1 MTGGETSDPL
11 PGDPSRGPVLAS
23 FAHPDDAE
31 IAAGGT
37 LARWA
42 ASGREV
48 HLLVLTNGDR
58 GSDDPGQ
65 DRADLART
73 RRVEQ
78 KAAAASLGLTGFR
91 ILPHPDGELAN
102 TAEVRGEIVGAIRR
116 IRPSVVVTPDPSV
129 WFLEDRYVN
138 HADHRT
144 AGAAT
149 VDAVFPAAGNPHFF
163 PEQLGEG
170 LSTWRVPLVYLAW
183 TDRPNTYEDVS
194 GFMDRKLAA
203 VAVHRSQVSMLGYFD
218 RWIPE
223 DAVACGRSIGVEHAE
238 AFRVLTLSD

>member
-1 MTGGETSDPL
+1 VTDNERSDSAS
-11 PGDPSRGPVLAS
+11 GDPSPGPVLAS

-37 LARWA
+37 LGRWA

-58 GSDDPGQ
+58 GSQDPRE
-65 DRADLART
+65 DRASLART
-73 RRVEQ
+73 RLAEQ
-78 KAAAASLGLTGFR
+78 EAAAAALGLAGFDV
-91 ILPHPDGELAN
+91 LSHPDGELAN
-102 TAEVRGEIVGAIRR
+102 TAQVRGDIVRAIRR

-163 PEQLGEG
+163 AEQAGEG
-170 LSTWRVPLVYLAW
+170 LSPWTVPRVYLAW

-194 GFMDRKLAA
+194 GFMDRKVAA
-203 VAVHRSQVSMLGYFD
+203 VALHRSQVDMLGFFD
-218 RWIPE
+218 QWIPE
-223 DAVACGRSIGVEHAE
+223 EAAASGRAIGVEHAE
-238 AFRVLTLSD
+238 AFRVLTLE